1 MKKVTLLVAG
11 LLLTGSLAVASESTV
26 FSGNA
31 TYNYYNPI
39 DYREA
44 EPVVFLERGIEF
56 MVFPDG
62 QMDFNT
68 QPGAATTNYYRTGSR
83 ANATYGAPGSNANQG
98 VRVDHDA
105 NGLVRRVGNV
115 YINYDYAGRVKRIGS
130 VYMSYNRFALSQI
143 GLLKLIYDGKGRIV
157 DAQGY
162 VNNANRSRGYEPVYA
177 YNNNS
182 NAGGYNGGGYNNSNN
197 NNDNS
202 YYRTAPATGS
212 TRTTEG
218 GSRKNDK

>member
-11 LLLTGSLAVASESTV
+11 LLLTGSLALASESNV
-26 FSGNA
+26 FSGN
-31 TYNYYNPI
+31 TTTYYNNPV

-44 EPVVFLERGIEF
+44 EPVVFIERGIEF

-68 QPGAATTNYYRTGSR
+68 QPGATTTNYYRTGSR
-83 ANATYGAPGSNANQG
+83 ANATYGAPGGNANQG

-130 VYMSYNRFALSQI
+130 IYMSYNRYALSQI
-143 GLLKLIYDGKGRIV
+143 GNLWLVYDRQGRIV
-157 DAQGY
+157 ETKGF
-162 VNNANRSRGYEPVYA
+162 VNDANRGRGYEPAYA
-177 YNNNS
+177 YNGNNNS
-182 NAGGYNGGGYNNSNN
+182 GSYNSGNYNNSNDN
-197 NNDNS
+197 N
-202 YYRTAPATGS
+202 YYRTSAPAGGARS
-212 TRTTEG
+212 AEG
-218 GSRKNDK
+218 NSRKNDK